1 MWIESRWVC
10 RCQGISRCGDTHD
23 DEVLYYRR
31 TCGDTTHGICVSE
44 KLAEDL
50 GGQFILTKMQ
60 TAVPEISIDGLRK
73 KTGTL
78 EKSVTTNGA
87 ALVGSL

>member
-1 MWIESRWVC
+1 
-10 RCQGISRCGDTHD
+10 
-23 DEVLYYRR
+23 
-31 TCGDTTHGICVSE
+31 
-44 KLAEDL
+44 LAEDL